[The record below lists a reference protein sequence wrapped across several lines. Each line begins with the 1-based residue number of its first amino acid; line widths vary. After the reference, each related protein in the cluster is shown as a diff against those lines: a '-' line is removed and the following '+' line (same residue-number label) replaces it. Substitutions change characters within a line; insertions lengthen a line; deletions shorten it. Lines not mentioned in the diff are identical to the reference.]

1 MNTKLQAW
9 CAGAAEMAVV
19 LTAVAVP
26 VFVNFYGFRV
36 FDLGKAAI
44 LITLA
49 LVIAVVGLIALIE
62 GAAEG
67 TGEPRAFVRAFGRP
81 LVAAAL
87 LLALITAIATAT
99 SILPRL
105 SFFGSGERMMG
116 LVTALSTLLLFG
128 AVAWL
133 ARDPAR
139 RGRIV
144 GMLIAASVPVSI
156 FAVTQWLGLEV
167 VPGEVES
174 ANRAFGTIAN
184 PIFLGA
190 YLMLLWPLTLSR
202 IVQAAQG
209 NRPGPFV
216 GYCIVAAIQLAG
228 LIVSDSRG
236 PLAGWAVGLFFLL
249 LAGGIASGRRWLGWA
264 AVGAAAAGLIFVAVF
279 NLPNSPLEP
288 LRAAPVIGRFG
299 RLAETSSGSEAAR
312 IRIWRSVDKMLA
324 AEPARLATGRG
335 PETLKHA
342 LIPYA
347 ETYVSGRGQANR
359 LVDRAHNVLLDALAT
374 TGIPGALA
382 LLLVYG
388 AWLWTAAVAARLAP
402 ARSDRRLLALLLLV
416 GTGLGLGTW
425 LFAPLYAG
433 AATFLGLLAGLAAY
447 LFLALLSHGRSAG
460 GDEDRDAAKPVA
472 QAATA
477 SRASGATMEGSADSA
492 VRRAAESRGLGVA
505 LLAVGAAAVAEAAF
519 GIQTVVTET
528 VFWALAGLVVALG
541 AGDRVAAVA
550 ARAGAAVRQR
560 SREDAAA
567 EADSGGVTI
576 TWSNAGAAL
585 GLVTGTAMG
594 LVIYDFILFGTAPLA
609 DTLPAVGLLC
619 VATLLAGLLVAT
631 DVGES
636 RVACLIM
643 AIVAF
648 IFYIAL
654 RGTTWVLA
662 QDASWVYAVT
672 LLWLAVLA
680 PLGGLWLRGT
690 VAPNAPAAAGP
701 VAILYPVLALPA
713 IALIWLVAVQ
723 PVRADIYIQ
732 SAIANFDAGLQTD
745 DATLVANGEELFKR
759 ATALN
764 PTEDGY
770 YLLWGE
776 RFTQVGVAAAD
787 VAAAAQAFQRAQDL
801 VRTAESLDPLMPYH
815 AFNRGQLQLSF
826 AQKLPPG
833 SKESLDAAANAVVA
847 LQSVFDKA
855 PYDPQVAGELAL
867 AKLVAG
873 DIPGAIQ
880 LLEFSRDTLDP
891 RNSKTYRLLGQ
902 AYYAAD
908 EPDQAQAALQQA
920 LELDAGA
927 GGAQERAATALT
939 LAEIARQR
947 GDHATAI
954 KYYEEVLAAG
964 AGDWRVL
971 FNLGLVYRD
980 QGTLD
985 KALAAIT
992 QVQSVAPQD
1001 EATQAQIQAALD
1013 SVLVKQGVLPVPGAT
1028 GGP

>member
-9 CAGAAEMAVV
+9 CAGAAETAVL
-19 LTAVAVP
+19 LTAAAVP
-26 VFVNFYGFRV
+26 VFVNFYSFRV
-36 FDLGKAAI
+36 FDLNKAAI
-44 LITLA
+44 LITLST
-49 LVIAVVGLIALIE
+49 VIAVVGLIALIE
-62 GAAEG
+62 GLGAGPGAG
-67 TGEPRAFVRAFGRP
+67 TGKALGRAVRRP

-87 LLALITAIATAT
+87 LLALTTAIATAT

-105 SFFGSGERMMG
+105 SFFGSAERMMG
-116 LVTALSTLLLFG
+116 LMTLLTTLLLFG

-133 ARDPAR
+133 AREPAR

-144 GMLIAASVPVSI
+144 GMLIAASVPVSL
-156 FAVTQWLGLEV
+156 FAITQWLGLEV

-190 YLMLLWPLTLSR
+190 YLMLLWPLTASR
-202 IVQAAQG
+202 VVQAAQG

-216 GYCIVAAIQLAG
+216 GYFIIAAVQLLA
-228 LIVSDSRG
+228 LLATDSRG
-236 PLAGWAVGLFFLL
+236 PLAGWAVGLFVLL
-249 LAGGIASGRRWLGWA
+249 LAGGIASGRRWLGWT
-264 AVGAAAAGLIFVAVF
+264 AVGAATAGLIFVAVF
-279 NLPNSPLEP
+279 NLPNTPLEP
-288 LRAAPVIGRFG
+288 LRSVPVIGRFG
-299 RLAETSSGSEAAR
+299 RLADTSSGSEAAR
-312 IRIWRSVDKMLA
+312 IRIWRSVDRMLA
-324 AEPARLATGRG
+324 AEPARLVTGRG

-347 ETYVSGRGQANR
+347 ETYVSGRGQAGR

-388 AWLWTAAVAARLAP
+388 TWLWTAAVAAGLAP
-402 ARSDRRLLALLLLV
+402 ARSDRRLLALLLV
-416 GTGLGLGTW
+416 IGTTLGLTAW
-425 LFAPLYAG
+425 LTAPLYAG

-447 LFLALLSHGRSAG
+447 LFLALLSRRSADAG
-460 GDEDRDAAKPVA
+460 EDAEVEAEPVA
-472 QAATA
+472 QVATA
-477 SRASGATMEGSADSA
+477 NRASGSAAEGSAGSTLP
-492 VRRAAESRGLGVA
+492 RAAESRGLAVA
-505 LLAVGAAAVAEAAF
+505 LLAVGAAAIAEAAF
-519 GIQTVVTET
+519 GIQTVVTQT
-528 VFWALAGLVVALG
+528 VFWALAGLVVTLG

-550 ARAGAAVRQR
+550 ARVPAAVRQR
-560 SREDAAA
+560 SRGEAAA
-567 EADSGGVTI
+567 EPESGGVTI
-576 TWSNAGAAL
+576 TWSHAGAAL
-585 GLVTGTAMG
+585 GLVTGAALG
-594 LVIYDFILFGTAPLA
+594 LVIYDFILFGTALLA
-609 DTLPAVGLLC
+609 DTLPVVGLLC
-619 VATLLAGLLVAT
+619 VAMLLAGLLVAT

-643 AIVAF
+643 AVVAF
-648 IFYIAL
+648 ILYIGL
-654 RGTTWVLA
+654 RGLTWIFA
-662 QDASWVYAVT
+662 QDASWVYAMT
-672 LLWLAVLA
+672 LLWLVVLV

-690 VAPNAPAAAGP
+690 VAPNTPAAAGV

-713 IALIWLVAVQ
+713 MALIWLVAVQ
-723 PVRADIYIQ
+723 PVRADIYFQ
-732 SAIANFDAGLQTD
+732 SAVANFDAGIQTD
-745 DATLVANGEELFKR
+745 NATLFANAEELFKR
-759 ATALN
+759 ATDLN
-764 PTEDGY
+764 SKEDGY

-776 RFTQVGVAAAD
+776 RFTKVGVAAAD
-787 VAAAAQAFQRAQDL
+787 VAAAAQAFGRAQEL

-826 AQKLPPG
+826 AQKLTPG
-833 SKESLDAAANAVVA
+833 SQESLDAAANAVVA

-873 DIPGAIQ
+873 DVQGAIE
-880 LLEFSRDTLDP
+880 LLEFSRDTLDDQ
-891 RNSKTYRLLGQ
+891 NSATFRLLGQ

-908 EPDQAQAALQQA
+908 DPDKAQAALQQA

-927 GGAQERAATALT
+927 GVQERAATALT

-954 KYYEEVLAAG
+954 QYYEEVLAAG

-992 QVQSVAPQD
+992 QVQRVAPQD

-1013 SVLVKQGVLPVPGAT
+1013 SVLVKKGVPVPGAT